1 MKKKIQKTS
10 KTISEKYLKDLIE
23 NNDEVRIVLEITRLS
38 KSTIKAPVPYNIDN
52 TNYYKV

>member
-1 MKKKIQKTS
+1 MKKKIPKTS